1 MASISN
7 IFIDQGATFT
17 TTVTVTD
24 SSGSAVN
31 LSGYSVAAQIRKTFL
46 SASATAFTAS
56 ISNASSGEITISLS
70 PTQTAA
76 LEAGRFV
83 YDVVITAS
91 GGTKT
96 RVVEGQ
102 VTVNPSV
109 TRQLMSISATLSN
122 NAGLQSSIGSVSQVR
137 GSVSQ
142 GNEVVVTRVT
152 IPGPAGPQGAA
163 GSSENIIA
171 QAADV
176 DVSGLADGALLQ
188 YRASDQKFVARNQ
201 LDTTTG
207 QLVFNGGNF

>member
-24 SSGSAVN
+24 ANGDAVS

-46 SASATAFTAS
+46 SSTATAFTAT

-70 PTQTAA
+70 PTQTPA

-83 YDVVITAS
+83 YDVLITAS

-109 TRQLMSISATLSN
+109 TR
-122 NAGLQSSIGSVSQVR
+122 
-137 GSVSQ
+137 
-142 GNEVVVTRVT
+142 
-152 IPGPAGPQGAA
+152 
-163 GSSENIIA
+163 
-171 QAADV
+171 
-176 DVSGLADGALLQ
+176 
-188 YRASDQKFVARNQ
+188 
-201 LDTTTG
+201 
-207 QLVFNGGNF
+207 

>member
-24 SSGSAVN
+24 ANGDAVN

-46 SASATAFTAS
+46 SSSATAFTAS
-56 ISNASSGEITISLS
+56 ISNASSGEITISLTD
-70 PTQTAA
+70 TQTTA

-83 YDVVITAS
+83 YDVLITAS

-109 TRQLMSISATLSN
+109 TR
-122 NAGLQSSIGSVSQVR
+122 
-137 GSVSQ
+137 
-142 GNEVVVTRVT
+142 
-152 IPGPAGPQGAA
+152 
-163 GSSENIIA
+163 
-171 QAADV
+171 
-176 DVSGLADGALLQ
+176 
-188 YRASDQKFVARNQ
+188 
-201 LDTTTG
+201 
-207 QLVFNGGNF
+207 

>member
-24 SSGSAVN
+24 ANGDAVI

-46 SASATAFTAS
+46 SSSATAFTAT

-70 PTQTAA
+70 PTQTTA

-83 YDVVITAS
+83 YDVLITAS

-109 TRQLMSISATLSN
+109 TR
-122 NAGLQSSIGSVSQVR
+122 
-137 GSVSQ
+137 
-142 GNEVVVTRVT
+142 
-152 IPGPAGPQGAA
+152 
-163 GSSENIIA
+163 
-171 QAADV
+171 
-176 DVSGLADGALLQ
+176 
-188 YRASDQKFVARNQ
+188 
-201 LDTTTG
+201 
-207 QLVFNGGNF
+207 

>member
-24 SSGSAVN
+24 ANGDAVS

-46 SASATAFTAS
+46 SSSATAFTAT
-56 ISNASSGEITISLS
+56 ISNASAGEITITLS

-109 TRQLMSISATLSN
+109 TR
-122 NAGLQSSIGSVSQVR
+122 
-137 GSVSQ
+137 
-142 GNEVVVTRVT
+142 
-152 IPGPAGPQGAA
+152 
-163 GSSENIIA
+163 
-171 QAADV
+171 
-176 DVSGLADGALLQ
+176 
-188 YRASDQKFVARNQ
+188 
-201 LDTTTG
+201 
-207 QLVFNGGNF
+207 

>member
-24 SSGSAVN
+24 SSGNAIS
-31 LSGYSVAAQIRKTFL
+31 LSGYAVAAQIRKTFL
-46 SASATAFTAS
+46 SSTATAFTAT

-109 TRQLMSISATLSN
+109 TR
-122 NAGLQSSIGSVSQVR
+122 
-137 GSVSQ
+137 
-142 GNEVVVTRVT
+142 
-152 IPGPAGPQGAA
+152 
-163 GSSENIIA
+163 
-171 QAADV
+171 
-176 DVSGLADGALLQ
+176 
-188 YRASDQKFVARNQ
+188 
-201 LDTTTG
+201 
-207 QLVFNGGNF
+207 

>member
-24 SSGSAVN
+24 ANGDAVN

-46 SASATAFTAS
+46 SSSATAFTAT
-56 ISNASSGEITISLS
+56 ISNASAGEITITLS

-83 YDVVITAS
+83 YDVLITAS

-109 TRQLMSISATLSN
+109 TR
-122 NAGLQSSIGSVSQVR
+122 
-137 GSVSQ
+137 
-142 GNEVVVTRVT
+142 
-152 IPGPAGPQGAA
+152 
-163 GSSENIIA
+163 
-171 QAADV
+171 
-176 DVSGLADGALLQ
+176 
-188 YRASDQKFVARNQ
+188 
-201 LDTTTG
+201 
-207 QLVFNGGNF
+207 

>member
-56 ISNASSGEITISLS
+56 ISNASSGEITISLT

-96 RVVEGQ
+96 RVVQGQ

-109 TRQLMSISATLSN
+109 TR
-122 NAGLQSSIGSVSQVR
+122 
-137 GSVSQ
+137 
-142 GNEVVVTRVT
+142 
-152 IPGPAGPQGAA
+152 
-163 GSSENIIA
+163 
-171 QAADV
+171 
-176 DVSGLADGALLQ
+176 
-188 YRASDQKFVARNQ
+188 
-201 LDTTTG
+201 
-207 QLVFNGGNF
+207 

>member
-24 SSGSAVN
+24 ANGDAVN

-46 SASATAFTAS
+46 SSTATSFTAT

-70 PTQTAA
+70 PTQTTA

-83 YDVVITAS
+83 YDVLITAS

-109 TRQLMSISATLSN
+109 TR
-122 NAGLQSSIGSVSQVR
+122 
-137 GSVSQ
+137 
-142 GNEVVVTRVT
+142 
-152 IPGPAGPQGAA
+152 
-163 GSSENIIA
+163 
-171 QAADV
+171 
-176 DVSGLADGALLQ
+176 
-188 YRASDQKFVARNQ
+188 
-201 LDTTTG
+201 
-207 QLVFNGGNF
+207 

>member
-24 SSGSAVN
+24 ANGDAVN

-46 SASATAFTAS
+46 SSSATAFTAT
-56 ISNASSGEITISLS
+56 ISNASSGEITISLTD
-70 PTQTAA
+70 TQTTA

-83 YDVVITAS
+83 YDVLITAS

-109 TRQLMSISATLSN
+109 TR
-122 NAGLQSSIGSVSQVR
+122 
-137 GSVSQ
+137 
-142 GNEVVVTRVT
+142 
-152 IPGPAGPQGAA
+152 
-163 GSSENIIA
+163 
-171 QAADV
+171 
-176 DVSGLADGALLQ
+176 
-188 YRASDQKFVARNQ
+188 
-201 LDTTTG
+201 
-207 QLVFNGGNF
+207 